1 MMMMMITVLLS
12 ICSDMAP
19 LLPKLCT
26 KCRHLISA
34 HAALD
39 LDLPHII
46 RNQSKVTRHKQE

>member
-1 MMMMMITVLLS
+1 MMMMITVLLS